1 MNLRRSLLAAL
12 ALTACCATGASAAP
26 LDPPACAALDKE
38 RGELIAAGLKAD
50 MEKGP
55 AWAKAN
61 LAAERLAKIQRLI
74 AIEEQL
80 SFRCDKLVTAAPQIK
95 EPPKPEPAKAD
106 ATASKQGG
114 DIFEGLNFGNVPPPK
129 RKTRPK

>member
-12 ALTACCATGASAAP
+12 IGSLCCAAGVRAAP

-38 RGELIAAGLKAD
+38 RDDLLAAGLKTD
-50 MEKGP
+50 MDKGP

-106 ATASKQGG
+106 AAASKPGG
-114 DIFEGLNFGNVPPPK
+114 DIFEGLNFGNLPPPK
-129 RKTRPK
+129 RKAKHK

>member
-1 MNLRRSLLAAL
+1 MNLRRSLFAAL
-12 ALTACCATGASAAP
+12 AVTCGASGLRAAP
-26 LDPPACAALDKE
+26 LDQPACAALDKE
-38 RGELIAAGLKAD
+38 RGDLIASGLKTD

-61 LAAERLAKIQRLI
+61 LAAERLDKIQRLI

-80 SFRCDKLVTAAPQIK
+80 SFRCDKLVTAPPQIK

-106 ATASKQGG
+106 ASASKQGG
-114 DIFEGLNFGNVPPPK
+114 DIFEGLNFGNLPPPK
-129 RKTRPK
+129 RKTKPK